1 MPRDTGLD
9 TLLLLAG
16 EIYDQ
21 GDGYWLKIEAW
32 RVTPAP
38 ERPHGISY
46 SLTLHGPDNAR
57 ILGFDN
63 AHAVKSKKRGYRGR
77 RVEFDHVHPYGIRRA
92 MPYEFHSPGQLLTDF
107 FEAVDQALEARRGH
121 R

>member
-1 MPRDTGLD
+1 MPRDLGLD

-32 RVTPAP
+32 QVTPTL

-63 AHAVKSKKRGYRGR
+63 AHAVQREQRGYRGR
-77 RVEFDHVHPYGIRRA
+77 RVVYDHRHLHGVRKA
-92 MPYEFHSPGQLLTDF
+92 VPYEFSSAEQLLKDF
-107 FEAVDQALEARRGH
+107 FEAVDVAMEARRRH
-121 R
+121 K